1 MVPQE
6 GVLCVTLVICLSL
19 WVAEGRGSLWLRLTA
34 EHRQA
39 EVARVLFT
47 HLLLEGLLLTF
58 QQGQEAGSQTMERG
72 TEEQTQRD
80 RQGKTHSQGCSN
92 NWLILQTLGEN
103 SNGNRKTFKTKYF
116 YFSETYKQK
125 SIYIYHL

>member
-1 MVPQE
+1 MRPYGTPFSAGLAGLQE
-6 GVLCVTLVICLSL
+6 AIACCLFSSFSLSL
-19 WVAEGRGSLWLRLTA
+19 GVEATVGGPSGGRPLCYSCDRSLSLGSGGQGSLWLRLTA

-80 RQGKTHSQGCSN
+80 RQGKTHSQG
-92 NWLILQTLGEN
+92 
-103 SNGNRKTFKTKYF
+103 
-116 YFSETYKQK
+116 
-125 SIYIYHL
+125 